1 VVEYHEAE
9 RAATVALRD
18 CDLFVAIGTSGT
30 VYPAVSFVRWAEING
45 ARRILVNLEID
56 DEAHDAYAECHA
68 GTADDLVP
76 QLFG

>member
-1 VVEYHEAE
+1 
-9 RAATVALRD
+9 
-18 CDLFVAIGTSGT
+18 
-30 VYPAVSFVRWAEING
+30 VRWAEING